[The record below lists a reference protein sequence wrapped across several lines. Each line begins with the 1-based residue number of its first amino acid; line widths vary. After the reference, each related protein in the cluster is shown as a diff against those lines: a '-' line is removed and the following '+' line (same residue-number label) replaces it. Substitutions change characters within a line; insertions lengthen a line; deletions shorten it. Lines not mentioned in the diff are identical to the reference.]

1 MMRRWPCARLPL
13 LWLQRELASLQPHI
27 IVCLGAIAAR
37 NVLGAK
43 FKLMQQRGSWQALAD
58 GARAFATVHPSWV
71 LRQRDSEARAQAYA
85 GFVADLALLLGT

>member
-43 FKLMQQRGSWQALAD
+43 FKLMQQRGSWQAPT
-58 GARAFATVHPSWV
+58 ARARSPRCIHRGC